1 MYYPPTTGDGGTTGS
16 RMAKYIMRRLVG
28 LIPTLLLLLF
38 LVVVLIDLI
47 PGDIVD
53 LMLAER
59 TGSNDET
66 ARAALEEQLGLTQ
79 PLPIRYVE
87 YTSRALRGDLG
98 ASLWTQRPVTELI
111 AGRAWASIEIG
122 LLSILL
128 GSVSGVMIGAVS
140 AVRQDGWLDYVLR
153 SVSILGISVPTFAIA
168 TAVVVLPA
176 IWWGTAPSLRYVGF
190 SEAPWAHIKII
201 MLPAVVLAIGLS
213 ATVMRLTRTTML
225 EVLRQDYIRTAHA
238 KGVAEQSVVF
248 RHALKNAMIPVV
260 TVLGLQVA
268 FLIGGSVIVESVF
281 AIPGVG
287 RLLLSAISNRDYP
300 IVQGVVLVIGVFV
313 MVTNLLVDVSYAWL
327 DPRIRYS

>member
-1 MYYPPTTGDGGTTGS
+1 MG
-16 RMAKYIMRRLVG
+16 KYIMRRVVG
-28 LIPTLLLLLF
+28 LVPTLLLLLF
-38 LVVVLIDLI
+38 LVVLLIDLI

-66 ARAALEEQLGLTQ
+66 ARAALEEQLGLTK
-79 PLPIRYVE
+79 PLPLRYVD
-87 YTSRALRGDLG
+87 YTFNALKGDLG

-111 AGRAWASIEIG
+111 AGRAMASIEIG
-122 LLSILL
+122 ILSILF
-128 GSVSGVMIGAVS
+128 GSVSGVVIGAIS
-140 AVRQDGWLDYVLR
+140 AVRQDGWLDYLLR
-153 SVSILGISVPTFAIA
+153 SVSIIGISVPTFAIA
-168 TAVVVLPA
+168 TAIVVLPA
-176 IWWGTAPSLRYVGF
+176 IWWGIAPSLRYVSF
-190 SEAPWAHIKII
+190 AEAPIDHIKIVL
-201 MLPAVVLAIGLS
+201 LPSIVLGIGLS

-238 KGVAEQSVVF
+238 KGVAERAVVF
-248 RHALKNAMIPVV
+248 KHALKNAMIPVV

-327 DPRIRYS
+327 DPRIRYA

>member
-1 MYYPPTTGDGGTTGS
+1 
-16 RMAKYIMRRLVG
+16 MRRVVG
-28 LIPTLLLLLF
+28 LVPTLLLLLF
-38 LVVVLIDLI
+38 LVVLLIDLI

-66 ARAALEEQLGLTQ
+66 ARAALEEQLGLTK
-79 PLPIRYVE
+79 PLPLRYVD
-87 YTSRALRGDLG
+87 YTFNALKGDLG

-111 AGRAWASIEIG
+111 AGRAMASIEIG
-122 LLSILL
+122 ILSILF
-128 GSVSGVMIGAVS
+128 GSVSGVVIGAIS
-140 AVRQDGWLDYVLR
+140 AVRQDGWLDYLLR
-153 SVSILGISVPTFAIA
+153 SVSIIGISVPTFAIA
-168 TAVVVLPA
+168 TAIVVLPA
-176 IWWGTAPSLRYVGF
+176 IWWGIAPSLRYVSF
-190 SEAPWAHIKII
+190 AEAPIDHIKIVL
-201 MLPAVVLAIGLS
+201 LPSIVLGIGLS

-238 KGVAEQSVVF
+238 KGVAERAVVF
-248 RHALKNAMIPVV
+248 KHALKNAMIPVV

-327 DPRIRYS
+327 DPRIRYA

>member
-1 MYYPPTTGDGGTTGS
+1 
-16 RMAKYIMRRLVG
+16 MAKYIVRRLVG

-38 LVVVLIDLI
+38 LVVLLVDLI

-59 TGSNDET
+59 TGSKDET
-66 ARAALEEQLGLTQ
+66 ARAALEEQLGLTK
-79 PLPIRYVE
+79 PLPIRYVD
-87 YTSRALRGDLG
+87 YTMRAVQGDLG
-98 ASLWTQRPVTELI
+98 SSLWTQRPVTELI
-111 AGRAWASIEIG
+111 LGRSMASIEIG
-122 LLSILL
+122 VLSILI
-128 GSVSGVMIGAVS
+128 GSISGVLVGAVS
-140 AVRQDGWLDYVLR
+140 AVRQDGWLDYLLR

-168 TAVVVLPA
+168 TGVVVLPA
-176 IWWGTAPSLRYVGF
+176 IWWGIAPSLRYVSF
-190 SEAPWAHIKII
+190 AEAPWAHVKIV
-201 MLPAVVLAIGLS
+201 MLPSIVLGIGLS

-238 KGVAEQSVVF
+238 KGVAEQAVVF

-281 AIPGVG
+281 AIPGIG

-313 MVTNLLVDVSYAWL
+313 MATNLLVDVSYAWL